1 MTLALICRALAIGA
15 VTISLSA
22 CMTEERYEATSTAL
36 QGSAAL
42 RGKTIGEC
50 SRDWRAKSLENAALL
65 LDVPQSKAA
74 RLACQRF
81 IEAVAA
87 GKLTY
92 QDVNRMRQ
100 GDITAKMVRIMQGR

>member
-1 MTLALICRALAIGA
+1 MFALPCRTVAIGMIA
-15 VTISLSA
+15 LGLTG
-22 CMTEERYEATSTAL
+22 CMTEEKYEATSTAL
-36 QGSAAL
+36 QGSASL
-42 RGKTIGEC
+42 RAKTIEIC
-50 SRDWRAKSLENAALL
+50 ARNWNTKSLEAAALL

-74 RLACQRF
+74 RLVCHRSVDA
-81 IEAVAA
+81 IAS